1 MPASLSNLIL
11 SALYQT
17 WGPASQSELAGQ
29 LELAE
34 NAVREY
40 SQSLAQSSI
49 GDPVVIQE
57 NISTF
62 RATKYAEAIT
72 NHHVGRI
79 PQEASAIAAAIISYL
94 QSHNSAQYVP
104 GSLIASPSG
113 AVAPSPAGLP
123 VANIQYT

>member
-72 NHHVGRI
+72 IHRVGRI
-79 PQEASAIAAAIISYL
+79 PGEADAIAGAIISYL
-94 QSHNSAQYVP
+94 QNHGSGQYVP
-104 GSLIASPSG
+104 GSLVASPSG
-113 AVAPSPAGLP
+113 VVAPSPAGLP
-123 VANIQYT
+123 VSIIQYT

>member
-1 MPASLSNLIL
+1 MPASLSSLIL

-17 WGPASQSELAGQ
+17 WGAASQSELAGQ

-34 NAVREY
+34 NAVQEY
-40 SQSLAQSSI
+40 SQSLTQSSI
-49 GDPVVIQE
+49 GDPVVIQD
-57 NISTF
+57 NIAIY

-79 PQEASAIAAAIISYL
+79 PQEASAIAEAIISYL